1 MKTRVLIVGGGPSG
15 LATAWELAHGPC
27 KEDLDVSVYTLGWR
41 LGGKGAT
48 GRGPNGRIQEH
59 GIHGFAGFYVN
70 STAMLRQ
77 SYLDL
82 YPKSAHSTETGPVHN
97 LATHVD
103 TISNSSDVANGH
115 TGNNGHN
122 TENGQNGLSAEIAP
136 GAAPR
141 SIEEALLPEDYSVDF
156 LYNEG
161 KPYSRP
167 LWAPHNDA
175 KPWDG
180 GLTLTTEEAIQSII
194 SLTSIAILQRP
205 IPFGTTRWRAVQRVA
220 AAGAWLSRQVVVR
233 RLTRLGNDIRDAQD
247 WMVESLLSKVLAKA
261 LRWKMRGRGAPKSQF
276 ANIDYMVAL
285 IRGLSRSGI
294 LDRDHPTDVDALD
307 HLDYKTWLR
316 DCGISEATLKTGLP
330 NVPAFICFQF
340 PDGDATL
347 DPSMSAAAYVGWMVR
362 FALVNGASYSF
373 FRSGTGESVIAPL
386 FRSAQQSGV
395 RFEFFHKLVNVIPSA
410 DGSTID
416 RVVFRRQARL
426 RPGLEHYEPM
436 TLIDGVSYEVWPAGP
451 LLDQLHPDDA
461 AGIAAGNIDLESYW
475 TPWAGFEDVV
485 LERGRDFDQIV
496 LAVPPTAF
504 PYVCPDLL
512 ARSATLTRA
521 VELESCA
528 TVGVQLW
535 LDKTLPELGI
545 TEKLPRGE
553 RMIGA
558 SFVDPFNVIGDF
570 SDLLDHEGWKHSALK
585 EAQSRNAGPKT
596 LLYLCG
602 PIADRSD
609 PLDHD
614 FADHQFPETAY
625 EQALAITAQYLA
637 TAALWLPRAPGDR
650 VSDNLGLDVGALF
663 VNDPTAVGLDRLG
676 AQYLKVNIDPSERYV
691 LSLPGSVTKR
701 PKAWECEA
709 RNLTLAGDWIY
720 TGINIG
726 SFEGA
731 VTSGRLA
738 AHSLTGYPALP
749 NIGGYD
755 LLHPQLS
762 AEKVQPRIS
771 PLP

>member
-1 MKTRVLIVGGGPSG
+1 MTMKTRVVIVGGGPSG
-15 LATAWELAHGPC
+15 LATAWELSHGPR
-27 KEDLDVSVYTLGWR
+27 KDDLEVSVYTLGWR

-59 GIHGFAGFYVN
+59 GIHGFAGFYAN
-70 STAMLRQ
+70 SMAMLRQ

-82 YPKSAHSTETGPVHN
+82 FPNHGDSTTGETG
-97 LATHVD
+97 
-103 TISNSSDVANGH
+103 
-115 TGNNGHN
+115 
-122 TENGQNGLSAEIAP
+122 EIVN

-156 LYNEG
+156 LYSEG

-180 GLTLTTEEAIQSII
+180 SLSLTTEEAIQSVI
-194 SLTSIAILQRP
+194 SLTSNAILRRP
-205 IPFGTTRWRAVQRVA
+205 IPFGTTRWRAVQRIA
-220 AAGAWLSRQVVVR
+220 SAGAWISRQAVVR
-233 RLTRLGNDIRDAQD
+233 RLARLADAIQGAETD
-247 WMVESLLSKVLAKA
+247 AVESLLSGVLAKA

-285 IRGLSRSGI
+285 IRGLSRSGV
-294 LDRDHPTDVDALD
+294 LDRENPTDVDALD
-307 HLDYKTWLR
+307 QVDYKTWLR

-362 FALVNGASYSF
+362 LALVHGTSYSF
-373 FRSGTGESVIAPL
+373 FRSGTGESVIAPI
-386 FRSAQQSGV
+386 FRSAQQAGV
-395 RFEFFHKLVNVIPSA
+395 RFEFFHKLVNVIASA
-410 DGSTID
+410 DGSTIE
-416 RVVFRRQARL
+416 RMIFRRQVRL

-436 TLIDGVSYEVWPAGP
+436 TQIDGVSYDVWPASA
-451 LLDQLHPDDA
+451 LLDQLHVDDA
-461 AGIAAGNIDLESYW
+461 AGLAAGNIDLESYW
-475 TPWAGFEDVV
+475 TPWEGFDDVV
-485 LERGRDFDQIV
+485 LERGRDFDQVV

-504 PYVCPDLL
+504 PYVCSDLL
-512 ARSATLTRA
+512 AQSATLSKAAT
-521 VELESCA
+521 LQSCA

-535 LDKTLPELGI
+535 LDKTLPELGV
-545 TEKLPRGE
+545 TEKLPRGQ

-558 SFVDPFNVIGDF
+558 SFIDPFNVIGDF
-570 SDLLDHEGWKHSALK
+570 SDLLDHEGWKHATGDNTTKTSSALRGP
-585 EAQSRNAGPKT
+585 EPKT

-602 PIADRSD
+602 PIVDRTD
-609 PLDHD
+609 PLRHD
-614 FADHQFPETAY
+614 FSDHEYPEVAF

-637 TAALWLPRAPGDR
+637 TAALWLPKAPGDR
-650 VSDNLGLDVGALF
+650 PGDNLGLDVGALF
-663 VNDPTAVGLDRLG
+663 VNDPATIGIDRLS

-701 PKAWECEA
+701 PKAWGCEA
-709 RNLTLAGDWIY
+709 NNLTLAGDWIY

-738 AHSLTGYPALP
+738 AHSLTGYPALSD
-749 NIGGYD
+749 IAGYG

-762 AEKVQPRIS
+762 AETVQPRIVGRNA
-771 PLP
+771 